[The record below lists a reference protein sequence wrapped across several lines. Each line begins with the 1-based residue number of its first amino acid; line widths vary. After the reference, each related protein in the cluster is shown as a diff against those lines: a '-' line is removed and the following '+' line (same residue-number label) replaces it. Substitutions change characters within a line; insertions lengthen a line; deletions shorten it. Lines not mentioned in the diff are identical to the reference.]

1 MWCSYENEDT
11 TDTENDLGD
20 DEVAS
25 DLDSQDEEWSRARN
39 LDEAM
44 LL

>member
-20 DEVAS
+20 DEGAS
-25 DLDSQDEEWSRARN
+25 DLDSQDEE
-39 LDEAM
+39 
-44 LL
+44 